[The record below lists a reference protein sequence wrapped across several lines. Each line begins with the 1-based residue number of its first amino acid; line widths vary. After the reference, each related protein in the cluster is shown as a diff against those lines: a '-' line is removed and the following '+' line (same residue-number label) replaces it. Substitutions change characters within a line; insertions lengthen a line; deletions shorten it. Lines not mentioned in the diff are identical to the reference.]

1 MLGWPYRGDIRLM
14 SREDTRTATVMTPV
28 YQGRAVP
35 LGKYN
40 DDVTNEQV
48 RDARMVLYYRDDI
61 RRLEKTPGR
70 QQS

>member
-48 RDARMVLYYRDDI
+48 RDARMVL
-61 RRLEKTPGR
+61 
-70 QQS
+70 